1 MNYEP
6 LEEVYFDD
14 ANPST

>member
-6 LEEVYFDD
+6 LL
-14 ANPST
+14 ALCL